1 MKTLRRR
8 SYIFRDCI
16 WQPVY
21 IVGQVGANSA
31 YSSQLNPL
39 LSTYLGRF
47 VIVEVR
53 PHGEMPPI
61 NISEEEFDDRVDK
74 GSLVLLRGLD
84 RDTVFAYTEM
94 QDINGRYTGIPYP
107 IGMRKSINR
116 LGDAF
121 NWPNVRYRN
130 ILPLDNG
137 DDNNGHY

>member
-1 MKTLRRR
+1 MRSWDKYCEDTEKTLKH
-8 SYIFRDCI
+8 FRDCI

-84 RDTVFAYTEM
+84 RDTVFAFTEM
-94 QDINGRYTGIPYP
+94 QDIHGNIGIPYAC
-107 IGMRKSINR
+107 GMRKSINR
-116 LGDAF
+116 LGNAF
-121 NWPNVRYRN
+121 NWPNVRYRD
-130 ILPLDNG
+130 ILPLE
-137 DDNNGHY
+137 